1 MNEQND
7 VPEPAPAAAPES
19 ACGQTHHE
27 VVPKFHFKRL
37 GRELA
42 MQFLFECD
50 LAGTDNLAEQLENFW
65 TQAELSGKFPDRR
78 VFRKARAY
86 AEKIIA
92 GVCEYEADIN
102 SLISRIS
109 DKWDISRMSAVDRNI
124 IRVAVYELF
133 HCPDIPAL
141 VSINEA
147 IEIAKDFS
155 SAKSGNFINGLL
167 NTIKDQIP
175 PHSKVPVRKKSPSRK
190 DD

>member
-7 VPEPAPAAAPES
+7 VSEPVHASAPES
-19 ACGQTHHE
+19 ACGQAHHE

-50 LAGTDNLAEQLENFW
+50 LAGTDNMADNLENFW
-65 TQAELSGKFPDRR
+65 AQAEHSGEFPDHR

-92 GVCEYEADIN
+92 GVYEHESDID

-124 IRVAVYELF
+124 IRVAIYELF

-147 IEIAKDFS
+147 IEIAKDYS

-175 PHSKVPVRKKSPSRK
+175 PHSKIPVRKISTSRK
-190 DD
+190 DA

>member
-7 VPEPAPAAAPES
+7 VSEPAPVPAADHARGR
-19 ACGQTHHE
+19 AHHE
-27 VVPKFHFKRL
+27 LVPKFHFKRL

-50 LAGTDNLAEQLENFW
+50 IAGTDDLAENLENFW
-65 TQAELSGKFPDRR
+65 SQAEHSGEFPDRR

-92 GVCEYEADIN
+92 GVCEHETDIN

-124 IRVAVYELF
+124 IRVAVYEFF

-147 IEIAKDFS
+147 IEIAKDYS

-175 PHSKVPVRKKSPSRK
+175 PHSKIPVRRNPQGKKEL
-190 DD
+190 